1 MQQQHTTAAA
11 LTTPSLPS
19 HPSLRHTTLFI
30 KCPFE
35 FAKYPYNRQL
45 ISVQVHTTHAACQRP
60 PPAHAS
66 LSACTNR
73 YNRTRVSV
81 QFGDGDGIEISS
93 YQYLEGCLPVK
104 MPKLYYADISR
115 QSSYYLLITECV
127 PYANRGKTEDG
138 YKLDWRD
145 FDVGEVLPKS
155 GKYQDDRI
163 VDAHLYYYALL
174 RAMARIAAADKR
186 GKLDKAL
193 SQFPGGGVMKGPT
206 GGTVIDN
213 KTRRQMLADRAKSMF
228 DDTIMFAW

>member
-1 MQQQHTTAAA
+1 M
-11 LTTPSLPS
+11 P
-19 HPSLRHTTLFI
+19 
-30 KCPFE
+30 
-35 FAKYPYNRQL
+35 
-45 ISVQVHTTHAACQRP
+45 HANARP
-60 PPAHAS
+60 PRMP
-66 LSACTNR
+66 LSACTDR